1 MAMIY
6 AWKYPDSLYR
16 SAMIA
21 VNPPG
26 HFSWEPDIV
35 DQQLEYDAELCA
47 KDPECSAR
55 TTDLAETM
63 RNVAHNM
70 PSRWLFL
77 PIDPGKVKIT
87 THFGLFHRGM
97 AARVYDAYLAAEGGD
112 PSGLALISLMYNFM
126 LPSAITWG
134 DWASKGVTDYDPAR
148 DYLAEM
154 NPPDSIL
161 GAPTSILGGIVANY
175 GGWPTQNIPAEFLKV
190 QPSDVETL
198 LVSGSIDYSTPQQF
212 ARDELLPSL
221 KNGKQVILSEF
232 GHTGDVWGLQPT
244 ATVRLLVSFYDSG
257 VADESLYN
265 YQPMDFNVGLG
276 FPEIAKIGLAVV
288 VLVIAGLAVFV
299 WYIVRRVRRRSA
311 AQAA

>member
-26 HFSWEPDIV
+26 HFSWEPDVV

-126 LPSAITWG
+126 LPSAIIWG

-257 VADESLYN
+257 VADESLYT